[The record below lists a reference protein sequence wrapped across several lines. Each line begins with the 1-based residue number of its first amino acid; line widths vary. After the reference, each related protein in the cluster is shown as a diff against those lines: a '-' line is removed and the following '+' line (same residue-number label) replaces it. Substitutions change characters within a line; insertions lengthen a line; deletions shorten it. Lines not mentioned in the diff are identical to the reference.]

1 MKIYLLKIYVYDVSS
16 HDLIDVKVIPCL
28 SPELANREMI
38 KHNFDI
44 SIENELVPENHDGY
58 DGWEI
63 IDFEDTGY
71 EIEEIDVIE
80 E

>member
-16 HDLIDVKVIPCL
+16 YNLINVKVIPCL

-44 SIENELVPENHDGY
+44 SIENELVPENYDGY

-71 EIEEIDVIE
+71 EIEEVDVIE